1 MRHPVPRHAHRPA
14 VSSLDVQVLQT
25 AAALENLAVAC
36 YESVARLR
44 AVQDGSPLLRE
55 FVARTRAQHA
65 AHAQAFNA
73 AAVRAG
79 GRAQH
84 APDHR
89 YATTVKQALDS
100 LASADGGGGGAASAV
115 SLLESLEDTKVQ
127 SYARFASL
135 TSPALRPLLVSV
147 ASVEAEH
154 RAFLLAAVLLLNAG
168 AGELL
173 RLPTDAAG
181 LPSAIGSGC
190 FSKPFYPTVAAS
202 AVDEG
207 AVR

>member
-1 MRHPVPRHAHRPA
+1 MPHNHKRV

-25 AAALENLAVAC
+25 AASLENLAVAS

-44 AVQDGSPLLRE
+44 AVKDGSPMLLA
-55 FVARTRAQHA
+55 FATKTRAQHA
-65 AHAQAFNA
+65 AHAKAFNA

-79 GRAQH
+79 GKAQR

-89 YATTVKQALDS
+89 YAATVTQALAS
-100 LASADGGGGGAASAV
+100 LTRADAGAVSAV
-115 SLLESLEDTKVQ
+115 SLLESLEDVKAQ

-154 RAFLLAAVLLLNAG
+154 RAFLLAALLLLNSG
-168 AGELL
+168 AGDLL
-173 RLPTDAAG
+173 RVPTDTGG

-190 FSKPFYPTVAAS
+190 FPRPFYPTTGAS

>member
-1 MRHPVPRHAHRPA
+1 MPHTHKRV

-25 AAALENLAVAC
+25 AASLENLAVAS

-44 AVQDGSPLLRE
+44 TVKDGSPMLLA
-55 FVARTRAQHA
+55 FVTKTRAQHA
-65 AHAQAFNA
+65 AHAEAFNA

-79 GRAQH
+79 GKAQH
-84 APDHR
+84 ALDHR
-89 YATTVKQALDS
+89 YAAPVTQALAS
-100 LASADGGGGGAASAV
+100 LARSGAGAGAGAGVVSAV
-115 SLLESLEDTKVQ
+115 SLLESLEDVKAQ

-135 TSPALRPLLVSV
+135 TSPVLAPLLVSV

-154 RAFLLAAVLLLNAG
+154 RAFLLAALLLLNAG
-168 AGELL
+168 AGDLL
-173 RLPTDAAG
+173 RVPTVAGELPAAV
-181 LPSAIGSGC
+181 GSGC
-190 FSKPFYPTVAAS
+190 FPRAFYPTAGAS